1 MVTVTKNE
9 ILFALNK
16 PDNFIL
22 ALVRVPNAE
31 GFAEGNVFKVSE
43 KKGSYLVESEGW
55 VVQYVHQPFQREP
68 EVGVGSVNYHW
79 KELWEKGDKPT

>member
-55 VVQYVHQPFQREP
+55 VVQYSSSHMSAVQ
-68 EVGVGSVNYHW
+68 
-79 KELWEKGDKPT
+79 